1 MHDHE
6 RLRVYQLSVDVVV
19 DAYAIAKTLPDDER
33 YGLSSQLRRASVSM
47 PANIAEGAGRGTPK
61 EFARYLRIARGSA
74 SEVEA
79 LVTVGH
85 RLGLIEHDVAES
97 LRKKV
102 RTVRS
107 GISMLEHTTTSPGP
121 ST

>member
-1 MHDHE
+1 
-6 RLRVYQLSVDVVV
+6 LSVDVVV
-19 DAYAIAKTLPDDER
+19 DAYAIAKALPDDER
-33 YGLSSQLRRASVSM
+33 FGLSSQLRRASVSM

-85 RLGLIEHDVAES
+85 RLGLIERDEAES

-107 GISMLEHTTTSPGP
+107 GISMLEHTTASRGP
-121 ST
+121 NT

>member
-61 EFARYLRIARGSA
+61 EFAR
-74 SEVEA
+74 
-79 LVTVGH
+79 
-85 RLGLIEHDVAES
+85 
-97 LRKKV
+97 
-102 RTVRS
+102 
-107 GISMLEHTTTSPGP
+107 
-121 ST
+121 

>member
-107 GISMLEHTTTSPGP
+107 GISMLEHTTTSPRP